1 MKRILFAAF
10 VTALLSCVLCAGASA
25 KYEPIAEELATVGMF
40 RGTANGYELDRVP
53 TRAEAAIM
61 LTRLYG
67 AENEANA
74 EYAAGKIAHPF
85 TDVSAYASPYVAWL
99 YTNGVVKGVT
109 ETAFDSQRACG
120 LANYTA
126 FLLRA
131 LGYQDGA
138 DFRYSDALSFV
149 EAHGLKTSDIAGDPF
164 TRDNLVLMTCRGL
177 GAKLK
182 GEEGPHGKT
191 LSMKLLDTGRL
202 DGRKADALQRYVDA
216 SRNGKDEIPS
226 YALPREQSA
235 MTRWKAVVSGS
246 SISYV
251 CREPDAEE
259 TYAALPDY
267 RVTSLPDGFT
277 LSELRVNGLF
287 TPINDK
293 SRVQWEYRKGGACL
307 TFQCLHP
314 VKNSPSYSYPIQ
326 SGRFVEIQ
334 GCQAELY
341 TGELIVPSEGNPYYN
356 PNANNRNTYALLFW
370 ENEEGKLFIL
380 YGNNVGEEALLE
392 TARSVRRYDGE
403 PLNLKTN
410 WIPKGY
416 IEQTRISAAGSFQ
429 KDWLYQNDRLILLAS
444 PDPLRTPDADAEI
457 IAGDN
462 SPEYKFR
469 TPMYQ
474 REKTET
480 PSTVMVNGEEIDASD
495 PVDIGGVT
503 VTSGIIKG
511 GDWMNTLTWK
521 QDGINYQLCGSPER
535 DELLRIARN
544 IR

>member
-1 MKRILFAAF
+1 MKRMIFAAF

-25 KYEPIAEELATVGMF
+25 KYEPIAEELAAVGMF
-40 RGTANGYELDRVP
+40 RGTANGYELDRAP

-67 AENEANA
+67 AEDEANA

-85 TDVSAYASPYVAWL
+85 QDVSAYASPYVAWL
-99 YTNGVVKGVT
+99 YAEGIVKGVT
-109 ETAFDSQRACG
+109 ETSFGSQRACG

-138 DFRYSDALSFV
+138 DFQYADALSFA
-149 EAHGLKTSDIAGDPF
+149 EAHGLKTSDIAGEPF

-182 GEEGPHGKT
+182 GEEGPFGKI
-191 LSMKLLDTGRL
+191 LSVKLLSEGRL
-202 DGRKADALQRYVDA
+202 DGEKVAALQRYVDA
-216 SRNGKDEIPS
+216 SLNGEDEIPS

-235 MTRWKAVVSGS
+235 MTRWKAVVSGN

-259 TYAALPDY
+259 TYDALPDY
-267 RVTSLPDGFT
+267 RVTSLADGFT

-293 SRVQWEYRKGGACL
+293 SRVQWEYRKDGARL

-314 VKNSPSYSYPIQ
+314 VRNSPSYSYPIQ

-380 YGNNVGEEALLE
+380 YGNNVEEEALLE
-392 TARSVRRYDGE
+392 TARSVRHYDGE

-444 PDPLRTPDADAEI
+444 PGPIRTPDADAEI

-462 SPEYKFR
+462 SPEYEFR

-474 REKTET
+474 GEKTET
-480 PSTVMVNGEEIDASD
+480 PSTVIVNGEEIDVSG
-495 PVDIGGVT
+495 PVDIGGAT
-503 VTSGIIKG
+503 VTSEAIKG

-521 QDGINYQLCGSPER
+521 QDGINYQLCGSLER

>member
-1 MKRILFAAF
+1 MKRMIFAAF

-25 KYEPIAEELATVGMF
+25 KYEPIAEELAAVGMF
-40 RGTANGYELDRVP
+40 RGTANGYELDRAP

-67 AENEANA
+67 AEDEANA
-74 EYAAGKIAHPF
+74 GYAAGKITHPF

-138 DFRYSDALSFV
+138 DFQYADALSFA
-149 EAHGLKTSDIAGDPF
+149 EEHGMKTSDIAGEPF

-182 GEEGPHGKT
+182 GEEGPFGKI
-191 LSMKLLDTGRL
+191 LSVKLLSEGRL
-202 DGRKADALQRYVDA
+202 DGEKAAALQRYVDA
-216 SRNGKDEIPS
+216 SLNGEDEIPS

-259 TYAALPDY
+259 TYDALPDY
-267 RVTSLPDGFT
+267 RVTSLPDGFA

-293 SRVQWEYRKGGACL
+293 SRIQWTYQKNGARL

-314 VKNSPSYSYPIQ
+314 LKDSPSYSYPIQ
-326 SGRFVEIQ
+326 NGRFVNVQ
-334 GCQAELY
+334 GFQAELY

-380 YGNNVGEEALLE
+380 YGNNVDEEALLE

-416 IEQTRISAAGSFQ
+416 IEQTRISVAGSFQ
-429 KDWLYQNDRLILLAS
+429 KDWLYQNERLILLAS
-444 PDPLRTPDADAEI
+444 PDPMRTPDANAEI

-462 SPEYKFR
+462 SPEYEFR
-469 TPMYQ
+469 TPIYHG
-474 REKTET
+474 EETET
-480 PSTVMVNGEEIDASD
+480 PSTVIVNGKEIDASG
-495 PVDIGGVT
+495 PVDIGGAT
-503 VTSGIIKG
+503 VTSGIITG
-511 GDWMNTLTWK
+511 GDWVNTLTWK
-521 QDGINYQLCGSPER
+521 RDGIHYQLCGSLER